1 MDITSDFDTWL
12 KSKHDQDAASAS
24 VVIGSSAE
32 NPDEVAGNLNL
43 ANEFAKTTGSPVP
56 PLDLVKDNRSSFQ
69 QAIDDKRNATVLQ
82 SSPRLTSWLTA
93 NPTKAA
99 IAKDDLS
106 GLSWWELLG
115 KNAAEVPKGI
125 PGGVVSS
132 AGTALEGTGQ
142 ILTPVDPAVR
152 TPLTNRIVQAQSLA
166 PDQLATLRQD
176 IFKQGDINPQIA
188 QTVLSGVLAGDIPP
202 AEAIEQL
209 GPMLGPALKIASD
222 ALQSGGEATQD
233 FGAGLI
239 PAAPGMEESLGRQV
253 GSGLGSLLTIIGAAM
268 VGGPFA
274 AGGVGGAMGAGE
286 ASGNARRA
294 GQDEDTQTIAAFW
307 GLIPGLTDAIP
318 VERLLNNHVVKSGFA
333 ALLRTVAKQFAT
345 EGGQEAVQQ
354 LMQNAIASNLYAPD
368 KSLLDGV
375 LNSFATG
382 GFVGAMVEAGKIG
395 IDAMIPGRLRG
406 SMHQAQRA
414 EQTRQT
420 VQDLSAQAQASTTR
434 GRSADTFRD
443 FAAKATNGTPVE
455 NIYVPADKFVEYFQG
470 AGFDPHELA
479 DTLDGVT
486 SADLDAALASGGD
499 LRIPTATYAARMA
512 GSEHDAFL
520 MDNMRFDP
528 ESFTFAE
535 AQAFNERA
543 EDLRDEAYQAAED
556 ARQSAEANRS
566 AEERIYDEM
575 VSRLRVAGRSTDV
588 ATTEAMLYPAFY
600 SAMAQRNGMTTEE
613 FMQRYPLPQVA
624 GDLPQGMQFKNV
636 DELNRTLAA
645 ARNRK
650 DVRDTRP
657 TLLDFI
663 DQHGGINDAGGELKS
678 RNAETVKRGKGKKTL
693 RLARKQGKAQGDM
706 LGGSNLDGRKHGA
719 DAVAQ
724 AAIEAGFLRDDP
736 AAVEYI
742 AAVNEGREVPD
753 ITRALYDSIDRELRG
768 EPQYAEAPSAE
779 AEEAAR
785 LDEVE
790 KYLASLGVSL
800 TDSDDNI
807 RQAIEGGRQ
816 YGQASVL
823 RGAIQSLLD
832 FVRGAPANETK
843 TVELGQVSPEVAA
856 AVKDSSGLDVS
867 GYTHTVDAFAV
878 RHIFKRHGDEK
889 AETSRGQLPIT
900 EADILAIPDVITN
913 ATHVVTGIVGRR
925 GQQIVGYLAPG
936 PDGSTLYVEEARE
949 GKKRLA
955 AVSMRKFPP
964 ATKSESVISGL
975 VSTSETPPGGEIKVT
990 ALPQNRKGGFLFQ
1003 KMEGGARGSI
1013 QLPAG
1018 GIRSGDTIIRLFEN
1032 ADLSTLVHETGH
1044 YFLTVMQDATASG
1057 ESSSAADF
1065 ATLQDWWKEN
1075 AKAVAADGKRVMADV
1090 EITEADV
1097 IAALENGTTGD
1108 LMKDAAVDVGMQE
1121 QFARAF
1127 ESYLMEGK
1135 APSIELRGAFE
1146 KFRSWLISIYRTI
1159 AGLHVK
1165 TSPAVT
1171 EVFNRMLASDS
1182 QIEAAQASTGETGPV
1197 FATAEAMGL
1206 KQEEFDRFMTLRR
1219 QAEDEAKATL
1229 LREAMAPIKREQQK
1243 AYKEEKAAVRAEV
1256 EKEVNAFRYYRA
1268 MEWMGNRRWID
1279 EDGVKEMP
1287 DIRMS
1292 KDILVERYGAG
1303 ILETLPRG
1311 KQTMY
1316 AVEGGHDPDDI
1327 ANSFGFESGDEMV
1340 RALEQAPKR
1349 KDAIA
1354 AEVERVMRERHG
1366 DMLNDG
1372 SAEAEALSAVHNDK
1386 KAQWIA
1392 AELKAIV
1399 EVAGAGQALTAKE
1412 ARASARSATARMR
1425 VRDAMASERFLAAE
1439 RKAADEAARLGAQL
1453 AREKIWLDA
1462 ARRKISSTA
1471 KAAIRGEGSQEAV
1484 AGAIDAHN
1492 GKFETTTST
1501 FQVADQ
1507 QRVSS
1512 NGKAF
1517 TIPGGERTVTNHG
1530 YNDLVAKLIEAK
1542 RRQLLNH
1549 ALYQESRKVA
1559 DEVEKAE
1566 NYVKKLGKASTRNR
1580 IAGAGRRENA
1590 KVDYLGAIDELLD
1603 RYDFT
1608 RMSGTAEAR
1617 RGSLN
1622 AFVEAMRAAGRE
1634 NELVIPDAVL
1644 AQAGRAPY
1652 KTIPVEELRGVI
1664 DSIKNLEHV
1673 ALRWNKLIDAKHERE
1688 LEETVSDILDAFK
1701 KNMPKRPPA
1710 RVGSAGEDRRNS
1722 VRQYLDLVL
1731 NANTLLREIDGFE
1744 DAGATHAAIK
1754 APIDDA
1760 ANRLAVRKEKAAADL
1775 ETLYDVYSK
1784 KERRDMARRMH
1795 VPELGYALSKW
1806 EKIAIAL
1813 NTGNEG
1819 NRQRLTDRRVE
1830 GSLTDAQV
1838 DAVLASLDARD
1849 AKFVQSVWD
1858 FVGSFKGDIAAREKR
1873 VTGVEPDW
1881 VQSSPV
1887 TIGGKELAGG
1897 YYPLKYDARLS
1908 SLARDDAAQ
1917 DIAQSLMAGRFG
1929 KAQTR
1934 NGHTKE
1940 RAQASGR
1947 PVELDMSVLHRHI
1960 NQVIYDLEFSE
1971 AVSNSW
1977 RVLQDGR
1984 VRSAFTNS
1992 GRSADFDALETW
2004 LLDVGSGE
2012 LRSADLVSRTAR
2024 FAKNNFTVAK
2034 LALNLVTAASQ
2045 VAGLAQSVVVVGK
2058 RDFAVGVKNSFRPG
2072 VLGDIASKS
2081 PYMSKRQG
2089 TFSKD
2094 INDFYESSK
2103 SSAAGSR
2110 WKDFKTV
2117 WGKLA
2122 FWLME
2127 KLQYH
2132 LVDVPTWLG
2141 GYNQGLR
2148 KFGNDEAKAVAHADD
2163 IVKRAQSSGL
2173 FHDRSSFERG
2183 TLSRNTRQN
2192 DVVRLFTALGSYMFA
2207 KFNIAYERGA
2217 KARRNVIDQG
2227 STPAAFAKQGVS
2239 LAVDM
2244 AMLFMVDAVFVAAIK
2259 GQLPTGDDDDDGWP
2273 LFLAKQTGFSVLGAL
2288 PFIRDAGSVFQGFD
2302 GGGAYG
2308 SVVGDAAGGI
2318 KSLAGV
2324 VESLFKGEE
2333 VKNSDI
2339 KAIVNATGLG
2349 TGLPAAQV
2357 NRIVD
2362 AGMRQVDG
2370 QEVSPFE
2377 YLLGKSSK

>member
-1 MDITSDFDTWL
+1 MDITSDFDAWI
-12 KSKHDQDAASAS
+12 KSRQDQDAASAS

-32 NPDEVAGNLNL
+32 NPDEVAVNLNI
-43 ANEFAKTTGSPVP
+43 ANEFARTTGNPVP
-56 PLDLVKDNRSSFQ
+56 PLDLVKDNRSAFQ
-69 QAIDDKRNATVLQ
+69 QVIDGKKNSTILQ
-82 SSPRLTSWLTA
+82 ASPRLSSWLTA
-93 NPTKAA
+93 NPTAAA
-99 IAKDDLS
+99 ISKDDLS

-115 KNAAEVPKGI
+115 KNAAEVPKGL

-142 ILTPVDPAVR
+142 LITPVDPAVR
-152 TPLTNRIVQAQSLA
+152 TPLTSRILQAQSLS

-209 GPMLGPALKIASD
+209 GPMLTPALKMASD
-222 ALQSGGEATQD
+222 AFQKGGEATQK
-233 FGAGLI
+233 FGNELI
-239 PAAPGMEESLGRQV
+239 PAAPGMEESFGRQI
-253 GSGLGSLLTIIGAAM
+253 GSGLGSLLTIIATAYA
-268 VGGPFA
+268 GGPIA
-274 AGGVGGAMGAGE
+274 AAAVGGAMGAGE
-286 ASGNARRA
+286 ASSNARAA

-318 VERLLNNHVVKSGFA
+318 VERLLNNHAVKSGLA
-333 ALLRTVAKQFAT
+333 ALFRSVAKQFAT
-345 EGGQEAVQQ
+345 EGGQEAIQEV
-354 LMQNAIASNLYAPD
+354 MQNAIALNLYAPD
-368 KSLLDGV
+368 KSMLDGV

-382 GFVGAMVEAGKIG
+382 GFVGAMAEAGKIG
-395 IDAMIPGRLRG
+395 LEAMLPGRVRG
-406 SMHQAQRA
+406 SMHRAQEA
-414 EQTRQT
+414 ERTRQT
-420 VQDLSAQAQASTTR
+420 VQELSAKAQESATR
-434 GRSADTFRD
+434 ARSPNTFRD
-443 FAAKATNGTPVE
+443 FAAKATQGTPVE
-455 NIYVPADKFVEYFQG
+455 SVYVPADKFVEYFQG
-470 AGFDPHELA
+470 AGLDPHELA
-479 DTLDGVT
+479 ESLDGVT
-486 SADLDAALASGGD
+486 AEDLDTALASGGD
-499 LRIPTATYAARMA
+499 LKIPTATYAARMA

-528 ESFTFAE
+528 EAFTFAE

-543 EDLRDEAYQAAED
+543 EELRDEAYQAAEE
-556 ARQSAEANRS
+556 ARQHAEAARS
-566 AEERIYDEM
+566 TEERIYDDM
-575 VSRLRVAGRSTDV
+575 VSRLRLAGRSTDV

-600 SAMAQRNGMTTEE
+600 SAMAEREGLSTEE
-613 FMQRYPLPQVA
+613 FLQLYPLPEIS
-624 GDLPQGMQFKNV
+624 GSIPQGMQFNNV

-650 DVRDTRP
+650 EVRDTRQ
-657 TLLDFI
+657 TLLEFI
-663 DQHGGINDAGGELKS
+663 DQHGGINDAGGELRS
-678 RNAETVKRGKGKKTL
+678 RNAETVKQGKGKKTL
-693 RLARKQGKAQGDM
+693 RLARKAGKSQGDM
-706 LGGSNLDGRKHGA
+706 LGGDNLDGRKHGA

-742 AAVNEGREVPD
+742 AAINEGREVPD
-753 ITRALYDSIDRELRG
+753 ITRALYDAIDRELRG

-785 LDEVE
+785 LDEIE
-790 KYLASLGVSL
+790 KYLASLGVALS
-800 TDSDDNI
+800 DSDDNI
-807 RQAIEGGRQ
+807 RQALEGGRR
-816 YGQASVL
+816 YAQA
-823 RGAIQSLLD
+823 AIADGMRELLE
-832 FVRGAPANETK
+832 FAKSAVRQVAKKLN
-843 TVELGQVSPEVAA
+843 LGTVSPELQEVLAA
-856 AVKDSSGLDVS
+856 SGLDVS
-867 GYTHTVDAFAV
+867 GYHHDIDADSI
-878 RHIFKRHGDEK
+878 RHIFKQHGDEEK
-889 AETSRGQLPIT
+889 ESARGQIAIT
-900 EADILAIPDVITN
+900 DADIFAIPDVVDSPDY
-913 ATHVVTGIVGRR
+913 VVTGAKNSRR
-925 GQQIVGYLAPG
+925 QDVIGYIKQM
-936 PDGSTLYVEEARE
+936 PDGTALYIEEVRTGRKTLSA
-949 GKKRLA
+949 L
-955 AVSMRKFPP
+955 SMRKFPAARDFSSIAKTLLSNAQSDGGVELNITP
-964 ATKSESVISGL
+964 VPKSSNSGPL
-975 VSTSETPPGGEIKVT
+975 
-990 ALPQNRKGGFLFQ
+990 LFQ

-1013 QLPAG
+1013 QFPAG
-1018 GIRSGDTIIRLFEN
+1018 GLGNGQTIIRLFEN
-1032 ADLSTLVHETGH
+1032 ANLSTLIHETGH
-1044 YFLTVMQDATASG
+1044 YFLTVLQHLAARSSG
-1057 ESSSAADF
+1057 RPAEDF
-1065 ATLQDWWKEN
+1065 AVVKDWWRDN
-1075 AKAVAADGKRVMADV
+1075 AKAVAADGRRVMGDV
-1090 EITEADV
+1090 DVTAEDV

-1108 LMKDAAVDVGMQE
+1108 LLKDAAVDIGMQE

-1127 ESYLMEGK
+1127 EGYLMEGK
-1135 APSIELRGAFE
+1135 APSVELRGAFE
-1146 KFRSWLISIYRTI
+1146 KFRSWLISIYRNI
-1159 AGLHVK
+1159 VGLNVK
-1165 TSPAVT
+1165 ISP
-1171 EVFNRMLASDS
+1171 ELSGVFNRMLASDA
-1182 QIEAAQASTGETGPV
+1182 QIQNAQDTAGETGPI
-1197 FATAEAMGL
+1197 FTSAEAMGL
-1206 KQEEFDRFMTLRR
+1206 TQEQYDRFVKLRS
-1219 QAEDEAKATL
+1219 QAEDEAKAML
-1229 LREAMAPIKREQQK
+1229 LREAMAPIKREQMK
-1243 AYKEEKAAVRAEV
+1243 AYKEEKAAVRVEV
-1256 EKEVNAFRYYRA
+1256 EKEVNAYRYYRA
-1268 MEWMGNRRWID
+1268 FEWMGNRRWID
-1279 EDGVKEMP
+1279 VDGVKEMP
-1287 DIRMS
+1287 EDIRMS
-1292 KDILVERYGAG
+1292 KDILVERYGPG

-1311 KQTMY
+1311 RQPLYT
-1316 AVEGGHDPDDI
+1316 VEGGHDPDDI

-1349 KDAIA
+1349 KDAID

-1372 SAEAEALSAVHNDK
+1372 SAEAEALAAVHNDK
-1386 KAQWIA
+1386 KAQWLA
-1392 AELKAIV
+1392 SELKAIV
-1399 EVAGAGQALTAKE
+1399 EVAGTGHALTAKE

-1439 RKAADEAARLGAQL
+1439 RKAADEAARLGAQI

-1462 ARRKISSTA
+1462 ARRKIASTA
-1471 KAAIRGEGSQEAV
+1471 RAAIRGEGSVDAV

-1492 GKFETTTST
+1492 AKFETTSST
-1501 FQVADQ
+1501 FTVADQ

-1512 NGKAF
+1512 SGKAY
-1517 TIPGGERTVTNHG
+1517 TIPGGERTSTHHG
-1530 YNDLVAKLIEAK
+1530 YNELVAKLIEAK

-1566 NYVKKLGKASTRNR
+1566 RYVKKLGKASTRSK

-1590 KVDYLGAIDELLD
+1590 QVDYLGAIDELLD

-1608 RMSGTAEAR
+1608 RMSGAAEAR
-1617 RGSLN
+1617 RGALN

-1634 NELVIPDAVL
+1634 NELAIPDAVL
-1644 AQAGRAPY
+1644 LAAGRQPY
-1652 KTIPVEELRGVI
+1652 KTIPVEELRGVL
-1664 DSIKNLEHV
+1664 DSIKNLEHL
-1673 ALRWNKLIDAKHERE
+1673 ALRWNKLIDAVHERE
-1688 LEETVSDILDAFK
+1688 FEETVSGVLESFE
-1701 KNMPKRPPA
+1701 KNMPKRPPS
-1710 RVGSAGEDRRNS
+1710 RVGSAGEDRRNT

-1744 DAGATHAAIK
+1744 DAGAAHDAIK

-1760 ANRLAVRKEKAAADL
+1760 ANRLVIRKEKAAADL
-1775 ETLYDVYSK
+1775 EALYNVYTK
-1784 KERRDMARRMH
+1784 QERRAMATRMR
-1795 VPELGYALSKW
+1795 VPELGYSLSKW

-1813 NTGNEG
+1813 NTGNAG
-1819 NRQRLTDRRVE
+1819 NRQRLTDRRVP

-1849 AKFVQSVWD
+1849 ANFIQSVWD
-1858 FVGSFKGDIAAREKR
+1858 YVGSFKADIGARERR
-1873 VTGVEPDW
+1873 VTGVEPEW
-1881 VQSSPV
+1881 VEASPV
-1887 TIGGKELAGG
+1887 VIGGKELAGG

-1917 DIAQSLMAGRFG
+1917 DISQSLMAGRFG

-1940 RAQASGR
+1940 RAQSSGR
-1947 PVELDMSVLHRHI
+1947 PIELDMSVLHRHI

-1971 AVSNSW
+1971 AVTNSW

-1984 VRSAFTNS
+1984 VRSAFTNA

-2034 LALNLVTAASQ
+2034 LAVNFVTAASQ
-2045 VAGLAQSVVVVGK
+2045 VTGLAQTVVVVGK
-2058 RDFAVGVKNSFRPG
+2058 RDFAIGVKNSFRPG
-2072 VLGDIASKS
+2072 VLDDIARKS
-2081 PYMSKRQG
+2081 PYMSKRQD

-2117 WGKLA
+2117 WGKMA

-2132 LVDVPTWLG
+2132 VVDVPTWLA

-2148 KFGNDEAKAVAHADD
+2148 KFGNDEAKAIAHADD

-2207 KFNIAYERGA
+2207 KFNIAYERTA
-2217 KARRNVIDQG
+2217 TARRNVIAQG
-2227 STPAAFAKQGVS
+2227 STPAAFAQQGVS
-2239 LAVDM
+2239 LAIDM

-2308 SVVGDAAGGI
+2308 SVVSDAAGGI
-2318 KSLAGV
+2318 KSVVGV
-2324 VESLFKGEE
+2324 AQSIFNDE
-2333 VKNSDI
+2333 DI
-2339 KAIVNATGLG
+2339 KRSDVKAIINATGLA
-2349 TGLPAAQV
+2349 TGLPATQI
-2357 NRIVD
+2357 NRVVD
-2362 AGMRQVDG
+2362 ARMREIEG
-2370 QEVSPFE
+2370 QDVSPFE
-2377 YLLGKSSK
+2377 YILGKSSK